1 MASKTNASFFQ
12 SPTLLI
18 MEHIL
23 MKILKQNKIIFAFQ
37 KKNENHK
44 FMKLGGQTKNN
55 GCTDEI

>member
-1 MASKTNASFFQ
+1 
-12 SPTLLI
+12 
-18 MEHIL
+18 

-37 KKNENHK
+37 KKKNHK